1 MRDTVYSHVKAVHA
15 LDVTAI
21 STDTN
26 TDGTAVGL
34 DQSGRDY
41 RTAMVVAYCSAY
53 TDGEYAVVPQECA
66 TADGTWSNVPAA
78 RKQGSGVL
86 TAANGVAEV
95 GVVPNPAEFP
105 FLRVRI
111 TSTETDT
118 GASVGALLLL
128 GQPLKTPI
136 VR

>member
-21 STDTN
+21 GTDTD
-26 TDGTAVGL
+26 TDGSAVGL
-34 DQSGRDY
+34 DQSGKDY
-41 RTAMVVAYCSAY
+41 RAAMVVAYCTAY
-53 TDGEYAVVPQECA
+53 TDGEYEVVPQESPNGS
-66 TADGTWSNVPAA
+66 TGWVNVPAA
-78 RKQGSGVL
+78 RLQGSGTL
-86 TAANGVAEV
+86 SAANGVAEV
-95 GVVPNPAEFP
+95 GVIPNPAEYP
-105 FLRVRI
+105 HLRVRI
-111 TSTETDT
+111 TSTDTDT